1 MCLVEQ
7 EDVKSEWLERIS
19 AMFRDRRRGRRALC
33 KMTDC

>member
-7 EDVKSEWLERIS
+7 EDVTCEWLERTS
-19 AMFRDRRRGRRALC
+19 VFRGRSGGRRALC